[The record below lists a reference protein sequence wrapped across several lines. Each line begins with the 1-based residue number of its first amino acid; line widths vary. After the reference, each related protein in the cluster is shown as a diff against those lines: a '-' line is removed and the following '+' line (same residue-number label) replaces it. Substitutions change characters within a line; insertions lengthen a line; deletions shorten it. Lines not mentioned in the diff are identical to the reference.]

1 MPISP
6 SLNLAPLNVALV
18 GYGYVGKTFHAP
30 LIGATPGL
38 ALHTVVSSDPAKVA
52 ADLPDTRVVP
62 DLAEALAD
70 PAIDLVV
77 IATPNALHAPQAIA
91 ALNAGKH
98 VVVDKPFALGAAEAR
113 TMAEAATAAGKLLTV
128 FHNRRWDSDF
138 LTLKRLIADGTL
150 GEVVQYESHFDRF
163 RPVVRDRWR
172 ERAGPGAGAWMDLGP
187 HLLDQALVLFGEPLA
202 IAADIGIQRPGPVG
216 RIGADDYFH
225 VVLRYPTLRVI
236 LHGSL
241 LTAASDLRLA
251 VHGTGGS
258 FVKHGLDP
266 QEAQLKAGMV
276 PGAPG
281 WGRDSRHGVLTTV
294 ENDAQVHADV
304 SPEPA
309 DYRAFYAGVREA
321 ILHGAPSP
329 VPVEEALRVMRLLDL
344 TEQAAAQRREIPLD
358 L

>member
-1 MPISP
+1 MPASSP
-6 SLNLAPLNVALV
+6 LKVALV

-30 LIGATPGL
+30 LIAATPGL
-38 ALHTVVSSDPAKVA
+38 ALHAVVSSDPAKVA
-52 ADLPDTRVVP
+52 ADFPDTRVVA
-62 DLAEALAD
+62 DLATALAD

-113 TMAEAATAAGKLLTV
+113 TMAETARAAGKLLTV

-138 LTLKRLIADGTL
+138 LTVKRLIADRTL
-150 GEVVQYESHFDRF
+150 GEVVQFESHFDRF

-172 ERAGPGAGAWMDLGP
+172 ERAGPGAGGWMDLGP
-187 HLLDQALVLFGEPLA
+187 HLLDQALVLFGAPLA
-202 IAADIGIQRPGPVG
+202 VTADIGVQRPGA
-216 RIGADDYFH
+216 GADDYFH

-241 LTAASDLRLA
+241 LAAASDLRLA

-329 VPVEEALRVMRLLDL
+329 VAVEEALRVMELLEL
-344 TEQAAAQRREIPLD
+344 ARRASEARRELAI
-358 L
+358 

>member
-1 MPISP
+1 MPASSP
-6 SLNLAPLNVALV
+6 LQVALV

-30 LIGATPGL
+30 LIAATPGF
-38 ALHTVVSSDPAKVA
+38 ALRTVVSSDPAKVA
-52 ADLPDTRVVP
+52 ADFPEVQVVA
-62 DLAEALAD
+62 DLEMALAD

-91 ALNAGKH
+91 ALKAGKH
-98 VVVDKPFALGAAEAR
+98 VVVDKPFALDLAEAR
-113 TMAEAATAAGKLLTV
+113 AMADAAKAAGKLLTV

-138 LTLKRLIADGTL
+138 LTVRRLIADGTL
-150 GEVVQYESHFDRF
+150 GQVVQYESHFDRF
-163 RPVVRDRWR
+163 RPQVRDRWR

-202 IAADIGIQRPGPVG
+202 LSADIGIQRDGAD
-216 RIGADDYFH
+216 ADDYFH
-225 VVLRYPTLRVI
+225 VVLRYPVLRVI

-251 VHGTGGS
+251 VHGTGAS
-258 FVKHGLDP
+258 YVKHGLDP
-266 QEAQLKAGMV
+266 QEAQLKAGMT

-294 ENDAQVHADV
+294 EDDIQVHAEAR
-304 SPEPA
+304 PEVLG
-309 DYRAFYAGVREA
+309 YRAFYAGVREA

-329 VPVEEALRVMRLLDL
+329 VPVDEALRVMALLEL
-344 TEQAAAQRREIPLD
+344 ARQASDQRRELPI
-358 L
+358 

>member
-1 MPISP
+1 MSAPPSP
-6 SLNLAPLNVALV
+6 NAAGVRTVLV

-30 LIGATPGL
+30 LIRATPGL
-38 ALHTVVSSDPAKVA
+38 ALSAVVSSDPAKVA
-52 ADLPDTRVVP
+52 ADLPGTRVVAT
-62 DLAEALAD
+62 LAEALAD

-77 IATPNALHAPQAIA
+77 IATPNDLHAPQALA
-91 ALNAGKH
+91 ALAAGKH
-98 VVVDKPFALGAAEAR
+98 VVVDKPFAVSTDQARSMADAAE
-113 TMAEAATAAGKLLTV
+113 AAGKLLAV

-138 LTLKRLIADGTL
+138 QTVRRLIADGTL
-150 GEVVQYESHFDRF
+150 GEVVQYESRFDRF

-187 HLLDQALVLFGEPLA
+187 HLLDQALVLFGEPLG
-202 IAADIGIQRPGPVG
+202 ISADIGVQREGA
-216 RIGADDYFH
+216 GADDYFH
-225 VVLRYPTLRVI
+225 VVLRYSTLRVI

-251 VHGTGGS
+251 VHGTKAS

-294 ENDAQVHADV
+294 ENDVQVHTDV
-304 SPEPA
+304 RPEITG
-309 DYRAFYAGVREA
+309 YRTFYAGVREA
-321 ILHGAPSP
+321 ILHGAPNP
-329 VPVEEALRVMRLLDL
+329 VPVEEALRVMELLELARRASD
-344 TEQAAAQRREIPLD
+344 ERRELPI
-358 L
+358 

>member
-1 MPISP
+1 MPHSRI
-6 SLNLAPLNVALV
+6 LNVALV
-18 GYGYVGKTFHAP
+18 GYGYVGRTFHAP
-30 LIGATPGL
+30 LIAATPGL
-38 ALHTVVSSDPAKVA
+38 ALATVVSSDPAKVA
-52 ADLPDTRVVP
+52 ADHPDVRVV
-62 DLAEALAD
+62 DELDAALAD
-70 PAIDLVV
+70 PAIELVV

-91 ALNAGKH
+91 ALEAGKH
-98 VVVDKPFALGAAEAR
+98 VVVDKPFALSAAEAR
-113 TMAEAATAAGKLLTV
+113 AMANAAERAGALLTV

-138 LTLKRLIADGTL
+138 LTLQRLIAEGVL
-150 GEVVQYESHFDRF
+150 GQVVQYESHFDRF

-202 IAADIGIQRPGPVG
+202 ISADIDVQRPGA
-216 RIGADDYFH
+216 GADDYFH
-225 VVLRYPTLRVI
+225 VVLRYPTLRAI

-251 VHGTGGS
+251 VHGTSGS

-266 QEAQLKAGMV
+266 QEAQLKAGMI
-276 PGAPG
+276 PGAPSY
-281 WGRDSRHGVLTTV
+281 GRDSRHGVLTTV
-294 ENDAQVHADV
+294 ENDVQVHADV

-321 ILHGAPSP
+321 IVTGAPSP
-329 VPVEEALRVMRLLDL
+329 VPVGEALRVMDLLELARKASD
-344 TEQAAAQRREIPLD
+344 ERRELA

>member
-1 MPISP
+1 MPAS
-6 SLNLAPLNVALV
+6 SPLNVALV

-30 LIGATPGL
+30 LIAATPGL
-38 ALHTVVSSDPAKVA
+38 ALRAVVSSDPAKVA
-52 ADLPDTRVVP
+52 ADFPDARVVA

-91 ALNAGKH
+91 ALEAGKH
-98 VVVDKPFALGAAEAR
+98 VVVDKPFALSAAEAR
-113 TMAEAATAAGKLLTV
+113 TMADAANVAGKLLTV

-138 LTLKRLIADGTL
+138 LTVKRLIQDGTL

-163 RPVVRDRWR
+163 RPIVRDRWR

-202 IAADIGIQRPGPVG
+202 IAADIGTQRPGA
-216 RIGADDYFH
+216 GADDYFH

-304 SPEPA
+304 PPEPA

-329 VPVEEALRVMRLLDL
+329 VPIEEALRVMEFLAL
-344 TEQAAAQRREIPLD
+344 AQRASEVRRELTI
-358 L
+358 

>member
-1 MPISP
+1 MPAS
-6 SLNLAPLNVALV
+6 SPLNVALV

-30 LIGATPGL
+30 LIAATPGL
-38 ALHTVVSSDPAKVA
+38 ALRAVVSSDPAKVT
-52 ADLPDTRVVP
+52 ADFPDTRVVP
-62 DLAEALAD
+62 DLAEALTD
-70 PAIDLVV
+70 TAIDLVV

-91 ALNAGKH
+91 ALTAGKH
-98 VVVDKPFALGAAEAR
+98 VVVDKPFALSAAEAR
-113 TMAEAATAAGKLLTV
+113 TMAETAKAAGKLLTV

-138 LTLKRLIADGTL
+138 LTVKRLIADGTL

-172 ERAGPGAGAWMDLGP
+172 ERAGPGSGAWMDLGP

-202 IAADIGIQRPGPVG
+202 VAADIGIQRQGA
-216 RIGADDYFH
+216 GADDYFH

-329 VPVEEALRVMRLLDL
+329 VPVEEALRVMHLLDL
-344 TEQAAAQRREIPLD
+344 TERAAAERREIPLD

>member
-1 MPISP
+1 MPHSRI
-6 SLNLAPLNVALV
+6 LNVALV
-18 GYGYVGKTFHAP
+18 GYGYAGKTFHAP
-30 LIGATPGL
+30 LIAATPGL
-38 ALHTVVSSDPAKVA
+38 ALAAVVSSDPAKVA
-52 ADLPDTRVVP
+52 ADHPDVRIVA
-62 DLAEALAD
+62 DLDAALAD
-70 PAIDLVV
+70 PAIELVV
-77 IATPNALHAPQAIA
+77 IATPNALHAPQAA
-91 ALNAGKH
+91 AAIEKGKH
-98 VVVDKPFALGAAEAR
+98 VVVDKPFAPTTAEAQ
-113 TMAEAATAAGKLLTV
+113 TMAAAAARAGTLLTV

-138 LTLKRLIADGTL
+138 LTLKRLIAEGAL
-150 GEVVQYESHFDRF
+150 GQIVQYESRFDRF

-202 IAADIGIQRPGPVG
+202 VSADIGVQRPGA
-216 RIGADDYFH
+216 GADDYFH
-225 VVLRYPTLRVI
+225 VLLRYPTLRVI

-251 VHGTGGS
+251 VHGAGGS

-281 WGRDSRHGVLTTV
+281 YGRDSRHGVLTTV
-294 ENDAQVHADV
+294 ENDVQVHADV

-321 ILHGAPSP
+321 IVTGAPSP
-329 VPVEEALRVMRLLDL
+329 VPAEQALRVMDLLALARKASD
-344 TEQAAAQRREIPLD
+344 QRREVELKPITP
-358 L
+358 

>member
-1 MPISP
+1 MTT
-6 SLNLAPLNVALV
+6 APLNVALV

-30 LIGATPGL
+30 LIAATPGL

-52 ADLPDTRVVP
+52 ADFPGARVVP
-62 DLAEALAD
+62 ELEQALAD

-77 IATPNALHAPQAIA
+77 VATPNALHAPQTLA
-91 ALNAGKH
+91 ALAAGKH
-98 VVVDKPFALGAAEAR
+98 VVVDKPFALDAAQAR
-113 TMAEAATAAGKLLTV
+113 TMADAARDAGKLLAV

-138 LTLKRLIADGTL
+138 QTLQRLIADGTL

-163 RPVVRDRWR
+163 RPQVRDRWR

-202 IAADIGIQRPGPVG
+202 ISADIGIQRE
-216 RIGADDYFH
+216 GAQANDYFH
-225 VVLRYPTLRVI
+225 VLLRYPTLRVI

-251 VHGTGGS
+251 VHGTKAS
-258 FVKHGLDP
+258 YVKHGLDP
-266 QEAQLKAGMV
+266 QEAQLKAGMT

-294 ENDAQVHADV
+294 EDDIQIRADV
-304 SPEPA
+304 RPEVTG
-309 DYRAFYAGVREA
+309 YRHFYAGVRDA
-321 ILHGAPSP
+321 IRHGAPSP
-329 VPVEEALRVMRLLDL
+329 VPVEQALRVMELLEL
-344 TEQAAAQRREIPLD
+344 ARRASEARRELPI
-358 L
+358 